1 VPEDGPVLIK
11 QNAVYIP
18 RRIEG
23 GSSVGKLEK
32 QYREPFYLQ
41 KGETEW
47 RPGSYVVKLDNY
59 ILKTYYFN
67 MNTIL

>member
-1 VPEDGPVLIK
+1 MV
-11 QNAVYIP
+11 
-18 RRIEG
+18 
-23 GSSVGKLEK
+23 GSFIGKFKK

-47 RPGSYVVKLDNY
+47 RPGLFVVKLDNCN
-59 ILKTYYFN
+59 LKAYYFN